1 MAWRRHHRISARP
14 YCWSVREN
22 QRRCPC
28 GVQRHCGRAVCPN
41 STTFTYAPATAPGG
55 AATTQGTIGAVTLS
69 DITLPVKV
77 LAIESGNSK
86 TVSYDSATGFLTW
99 NNTDSCALV
108 LL

>member
-1 MAWRRHHRISARP
+1 VVVL
-14 YCWSVREN
+14 SV
-22 QRRCPC
+22 PS
-28 GVQRHCGRAVCPN
+28 